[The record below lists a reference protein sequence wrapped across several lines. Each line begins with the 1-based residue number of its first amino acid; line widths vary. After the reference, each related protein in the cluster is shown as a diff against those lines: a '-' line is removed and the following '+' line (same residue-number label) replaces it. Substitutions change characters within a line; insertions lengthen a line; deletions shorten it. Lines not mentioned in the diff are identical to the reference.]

1 MDLCSAI
8 DKWVER
14 GCDVNEINPM
24 FVKNIDHWTG
34 QKIGGAL
41 FNQKFQTGEPEKLLK
56 EVRKRTEFLTVR
68 NVVKV
73 SGTESN
79 SPTTQDDNIS
89 DNTSVGHASISDS
102 LVDSDAFSKGCVD
115 EKVDEMED
123 AAAET
128 SIREN
133 AQCKILVS
141 TMDNDRT
148 DGCVNCEEFSSEIQN
163 LKTTLLAVLSD
174 LQNTAKI

>member
-14 GCDVNEINPM
+14 GCDVNDINPM

-68 NVVKV
+68 NLVKV

-79 SPTTQDDNIS
+79 SQTTQDDNIS
-89 DNTSVGHASISDS
+89 DNTSVGHASISDL
-102 LVDSDAFSKGCVD
+102 LVDSEID
-115 EKVDEMED
+115 EEE
-123 AAAET
+123 ELT
-128 SIREN
+128 LCSLILYRRHLT
-133 AQCKILVS
+133 KIWHVIL
-141 TMDNDRT
+141 
-148 DGCVNCEEFSSEIQN
+148 
-163 LKTTLLAVLSD
+163 
-174 LQNTAKI
+174 